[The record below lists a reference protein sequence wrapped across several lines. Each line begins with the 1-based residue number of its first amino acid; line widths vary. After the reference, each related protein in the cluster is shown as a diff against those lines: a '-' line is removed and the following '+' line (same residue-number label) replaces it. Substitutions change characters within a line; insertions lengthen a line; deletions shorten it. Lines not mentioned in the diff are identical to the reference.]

1 MMEGSALPKLSIY
14 YYYFFTVI
22 EQARILSF
30 ISFVLCIPEGG
41 LSIYTIDSFSKSFP
55 SNVSILSSPLK
66 IWKLF
71 NTPDKSISKAIQPT
85 NQPNNQSVR
94 QQKKPASQPTNQPR
108 KGVAIR
114 YIISIKSLALYKGCK
129 TASNNMCCAELLWNM
144 IPWWTHETYG
154 TSASSS
160 RSSGSSAFPCMD
172 SMGVEYWPI
181 LVLNDLPRCKLV
193 CPAKKA
199 NYTEKWVHCNEHM
212 FYLFH

>member
-1 MMEGSALPKLSIY
+1 MMEGGALPKLSIY

-30 ISFVLCIPEGG
+30 ISFVLCIPEKG
-41 LSIYTIDSFSKSFP
+41 LSIYTIDRFPKVSHPMLASFP
-55 SNVSILSSPLK
+55 HLGRSESYLTQLTQVFQRP
-66 IWKLF
+66 F
-71 NTPDKSISKAIQPT
+71 NQPT
-85 NQPNNQSVR
+85 SQTTSQSDS
-94 QQKKPASQPTNQPR
+94 KITSQPTNQPR

-129 TASNNMCCAELLWNM
+129 TASNNTCCAELLWNM

-193 CPAKKA
+193 CPAEKA
-199 NYTEKWVHCNEHM
+199 NNTEKWVHCNEHM